1 MDLEMEPFGWSL
13 RNGLGGVGG
22 GGPMPGEREK
32 SPQLRK
38 VCYEMHGNAERLVW
52 TCFPHVGPSLKGSLG
67 AGLMA
72 WALP

>member
-1 MDLEMEPFGWSL
+1 
-13 RNGLGGVGG
+13 
-22 GGPMPGEREK
+22 MPGEREK

-38 VCYEMHGNAERLVW
+38 LCYEMHGNAERLVW